1 VRERAAGVFPFV
13 LSAVLPLAGLLMAGF
28 QYAEGEREYA
38 TRLALAALLG
48 VVIWTLV
55 LTA

>member
-1 VRERAAGVFPFV
+1 VRERAVGVFPFV
-13 LSAVLPLAGLLMAGF
+13 LAAILPLAGLLMAGF
-28 QYAEGEREYA
+28 RYTEGDRDFA
-38 TRLALAALLG
+38 GRLALASLLG